1 MFGILG
7 QSSALRMRALPVLVL
22 AVALS
27 GCFYVDSV
35 LTVRPDGSAT
45 LRDEVTFS
53 GMALMA
59 LAEDEET
66 GEAPFGEDDL
76 AERAATLGEGVRL
89 ASFERRE
96 DGFVAIY
103 DVDDVRRL
111 RYATPEVMGDEGGE
125 TGPDGIDLSFAFDDG
140 DPATL
145 RVVVPKPEPEKPTEP
160 ADTLGVDPAEQ
171 VRMLTMMR
179 SFFADA
185 RVTVAV
191 EVEGEIVETN
201 ASYVDG
207 PSVTVFDIPFAAV
220 FDVMEANPEM
230 MDGTAPP
237 DPAALLDQMREI
249 EGVRLERPGTVRV
262 RFR

>member
-1 MFGILG
+1 MRTLL
-7 QSSALRMRALPVLVL
+7 ALAL
-22 AVALS
+22 AVVLS

-53 GMALMA
+53 GMALLA

-76 AERAATLGEGVRL
+76 AERAATLGAGVRL

-96 DGFVAIY
+96 DGFVAVY
-103 DVDDVRRL
+103 DVDDVRQL
-111 RYATPEVMGDEGGE
+111 QYATPEVLGDEGDGS
-125 TGPDGIDLSFAFDDG
+125 GPEGVDLSFAFDGG

-145 RVVVPKPEPEKPTEP
+145 RVLVPKPEPDKPAEP
-160 ADTLGVDPAEQ
+160 VDTTAVDPAEQ
-171 VRMLTMMR
+171 ARMLTMMR

-201 ASYVDG
+201 AAYVDG
-207 PSVTVFDIPFAAV
+207 PRVTVFDLPFTAL
-220 FDVMEANPEM
+220 FDVMEANPDM
-230 MDGTAPP
+230 MSGAAPP
-237 DPAALLDQMREI
+237 DPAALFDQMREV